1 MHTSMSEPLISEIGR
16 MEQGEYHLRGTPIS
30 SLIREGD
37 FLSTMWLAW
46 TGARPTDAEHH
57 MLQACLSASI
67 DHGVEPPSAHVT
79 RRVASCGKPVADAVA
94 AGLLTLGPRHGN
106 AASAASV
113 WLRAAREAGRSA
125 EDVAAEALQTKARL
139 PGIGHPEYDI
149 DPRTTALYELAKMH
163 LSSQAH
169 FDLGLEVARRMT
181 EQKGKALPL
190 NIDGAIGAIVADL
203 GAPAAAADALFLVS
217 RTAGLIAHAW
227 EESGMS
233 ASYRRG

>member
-1 MHTSMSEPLISEIGR
+1 MSEPIISAIGR

-37 FLSTMWLAW
+37 FVSTIWLAW
-46 TGARPTDAEHH
+46 TGKRPTDAERIL
-57 MLQACLSASI
+57 LQACLSASI
-67 DHGVEPPSAHVT
+67 DHGIEPPSAHVART
-79 RRVASCGKPVADAVA
+79 VASCGKPMADAVA

-106 AASAASV
+106 AASAAST

-125 EDVAAEALQTKARL
+125 EEIATDALQTKTRL

-149 DPRTTALYELAKMH
+149 DPRTTALYELAKTH
-163 LSSQAH
+163 LSSRAH
-169 FDLGLEVARRMT
+169 IELGLEVARCMT
-181 EQKGKALPL
+181 ERKGKPLPL
-190 NIDGAIGAIVADL
+190 NIDGALGAIVADL
-203 GAPAAAADALFLVS
+203 GAPAIVADALFLVS

-233 ASYRRG
+233 ESYRRG